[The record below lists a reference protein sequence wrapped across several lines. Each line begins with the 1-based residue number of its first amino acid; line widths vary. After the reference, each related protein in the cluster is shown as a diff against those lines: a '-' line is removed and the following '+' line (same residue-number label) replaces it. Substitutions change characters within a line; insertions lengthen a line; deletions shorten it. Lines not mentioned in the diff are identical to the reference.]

1 MKFFMKE
8 EMRDLIISMLAVAMM
23 FAFPN
28 FQELFIAYLVVVI
41 FTFFFRVMGHKILA
55 KRLGCMATFKMWP
68 VGILLGLASMFLKS
82 IGGFIFIAPSFIE
95 IMPYRFGRW
104 GIKVIRLTP
113 RDLGKI
119 SLAGVGINILFAIF
133 FKFFPGEIFQMLSNV
148 NGYVA
153 LFSLLP
159 ITSGWS

>member
-1 MKFFMKE
+1 
-8 EMRDLIISMLAVAMM
+8 
-23 FAFPN
+23 
-28 FQELFIAYLVVVI
+28 
-41 FTFFFRVMGHKILA
+41 MGHKILA

-82 IGGFIFIAPSFIE
+82 IGGFIFIAPSFVE

-133 FKFFPGEIFQMLSNV
+133 FKFFPGEIFQMLSHV

-153 LFSLLP
+153 LFSRLP
-159 ITSGWS
+159 FPRLDGVKIFTWSITIWVFLTFITILSLII